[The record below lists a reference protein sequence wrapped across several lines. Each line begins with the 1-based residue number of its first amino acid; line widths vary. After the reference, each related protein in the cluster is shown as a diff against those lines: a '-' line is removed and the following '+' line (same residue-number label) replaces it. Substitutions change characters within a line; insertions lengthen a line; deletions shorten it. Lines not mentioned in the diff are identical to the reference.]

1 MVSAGAAEAASAGTE
16 ALASWKCA
24 FFVCLTESLAEA
36 APVRAR
42 VAAAAKI
49 RSRMTD
55 PLFLFLRV
63 ERRTLGVER
72 VTPEHYP
79 LSNKKFSP
87 APVNFASRVRDGF
100 VTACDIRKGLRQ
112 ARDRALIAAAI
123 AELCPQLRSP
133 SAHPYRVAA
142 HQARRSS
149 RPAAGRFP

>member
-1 MVSAGAAEAASAGTE
+1 MVSAGAAEAVSAGTE

-24 FFVCLTESLAEA
+24 FFVCLMESLAEA

-63 ERRTLGVER
+63 ERRTLRVER

-79 LSNKKFSP
+79 LPNKKFSS
-87 APVNFASRVRDGF
+87 AGVNFASRVRDGF
-100 VTACDIRKGLRQ
+100 VTACDIRKGLRP
-112 ARDRALIAAAI
+112 ARNQALIASATTD
-123 AELCPQLRSP
+123 LFPRPRSP
-133 SAHPYRVAA
+133 SARPYTVAA
-142 HQARRSS
+142 RRARRS
-149 RPAAGRFP
+149 